1 MLNFLSNK
9 SLFWYNRDACYER
22 EENDDVIS
30 NQRSE
35 FPEKAQK
42 NEVVYGEECSCMG
55 SGDSDRVT
63 GAFVLVY
70 CAGMRVTMVGNSM
83 ESTVSDGSQILV
95 NRFIYNVKSP
105 KSGDVIVFLPNGN
118 EKSHYYVKRVIG
130 VPGDKVQ
137 IKSGLLYVNGELYDT
152 EDTDTIKNAGVAE
165 EEITVGEDEYFVLGD
180 NRNSSEDSRYANIGN
195 IKKEYI
201 KGKAWFVVR
210 PFKKMGRIR

>member
-1 MLNFLSNK
+1 MMLFRTSGLNFRRKRRKMKLSTAK
-9 SLFWYNRDACYER
+9 SAAAWAVEILI
-22 EENDDVIS
+22 VLL
-30 NQRSE
+30 
-35 FPEKAQK
+35 
-42 NEVVYGEECSCMG
+42 V
-55 SGDSDRVT
+55 
-63 GAFVLVY
+63 AFVLVY

-180 NRNSSEDSRYANIGN
+180 NRNHSSDSRDPSVGILHRDELIGR
-195 IKKEYI
+195 
-201 KGKAWFVVR
+201 AWI
-210 PFKKMGRIR
+210 RIWPLDSIGVIPHE

>member
-1 MLNFLSNK
+1 
-9 SLFWYNRDACYER
+9 
-22 EENDDVIS
+22 
-30 NQRSE
+30 
-35 FPEKAQK
+35 
-42 NEVVYGEECSCMG
+42 
-55 SGDSDRVT
+55 
-63 GAFVLVY
+63 
-70 CAGMRVTMVGNSM
+70 M

-152 EDTDTIKNAGVAE
+152 EDTDTIKNAGVVE

>member
-1 MLNFLSNK
+1 M
-9 SLFWYNRDACYER
+9 
-22 EENDDVIS
+22 ENNGKEKKEKTGWVAELISWVQVLVSAAVI
-30 NQRSE
+30 
-35 FPEKAQK
+35 
-42 NEVVYGEECSCMG
+42 
-55 SGDSDRVT
+55 
-63 GAFVLVY
+63 AFVLTTFVI
-70 CAGMRVTMVGNSM
+70 ANSEIPTGSM
-83 ESTVSDGSQILV
+83 ENTIMAGSRVIGSRLHYKFADPE
-95 NRFIYNVKSP
+95 R
-105 KSGDVIVFLPNGN
+105 GDVAIFVFGWQCPQCNAIIEGDKQDTCPACGS
-118 EKSHYYVKRVIG
+118 EVGKRGHTIYYVKRVIG